1 MKKILLFLLT
11 FVYSFSLELNPK
23 VLEPEEAFKT
33 TFTKNQ
39 DDLNIKLELGK
50 DIYLYD
56 DKIKILVSKPQKI
69 DITEELNVP
78 EPVTYDEFI
87 VHFNNL
93 DLTIP
98 FSLLKSKIDSNEYEI
113 EFHFQ
118 GCSKLGLCY
127 APINEK
133 YLLTLAEVAP
143 KVETKKDIEQKIET
157 NENLSETDSIANSLK
172 EKNLLLVLVTFFGF
186 GLLLS
191 LTPCVF
197 PMIPILSSIIV
208 GASKNETMTASRG
221 FFLSLVY
228 VLSMSVAYTIAGVI
242 AGIFGANLQVAL
254 QNPYVLVVFALVF
267 VALAF
272 SMFGYFE
279 IKLPQSIQTK
289 LNKTTD
295 GKEKQ
300 GIAGIAIMG
309 FLSALIVGPCVA
321 PPLAGALVYIG
332 QTGDALLGG
341 LALFVMSLGM
351 GVPLLLIGLGAGKFM
366 PKPGGWMESITRIF
380 GIVML
385 GVAIWLLDRVL
396 DATIIIYLWA
406 LLLLGSAIY
415 LKIYQHILTQ
425 LITVVLFILGVVL
438 FVGAIS
444 GATNPL
450 NPLEKFTSSK
460 AVQSLDEKLVFTKIK
475 NIQELELA
483 IKNSDKPVMLD
494 FWASWCVACKE
505 FEEITFKDEEVIKK
519 LQGFTLLKADVT
531 ANNDDD
537 KALQKMFGI
546 VGPPGIIFWDKDKK
560 EITSSKIVGYKN
572 PKEFLEILNKNF

>member
-1 MKKILLFLLT
+1 MKKILLLLIL
-11 FVYSFSLELNPK
+11 FIYSFSLELGNK
-23 VLEPEEAFKT
+23 VLEPEEAFKVK
-33 TFTKNQ
+33 FIKNE
-39 DDLNIKLELGK
+39 DSLNIKLELGK
-50 DIYLYD
+50 DIYLYH
-56 DKIKILVSKPQKI
+56 DKLQINILKPQKI
-69 DITEELNVP
+69 EITKELNIP
-78 EPVTYDEFI
+78 KPVNYQEFI
-87 VHFNNL
+87 VQFDNL
-93 DLTIP
+93 NLTIP
-98 FSLLKSKIDSNEYEI
+98 YDFLKSKVDSKEFEI
-113 EFHFQ
+113 ELKFQ
-118 GCSKLGLCY
+118 GCSKAGLCY
-127 APINEK
+127 APMSQKQILMFDEN
-133 YLLTLAEVAP
+133 
-143 KVETKKDIEQKIET
+143 IENKNT
-157 NENLSETDSIANSLK
+157 NLENLNETDSIANSLK
-172 EKNLLLVLVTFFGF
+172 EKNILLVLITFFGF

-208 GASKNETMTASRG
+208 GASKNETMTVSRG

-254 QNPYVLVVFALVF
+254 QNPYVLVIFALIF

-279 IKLPQSIQTK
+279 IRLPQAIQNRV
-289 LNKTTD
+289 NKTTD

-300 GIAGIAIMG
+300 GILGIAIIG

-332 QTGDALLGG
+332 QTGDAILGG

-415 LKIYQHILTQ
+415 LKIYQHILAQ
-425 LITVVLFILGVVL
+425 LITVVIFILGVIL

-460 AVQSLDEKLVFTKIK
+460 MTQVSDEKLIFKKVK

-483 IKNSDKPVMLD
+483 IKNSNKPVMLD
-494 FWASWCVACKE
+494 FWASWCVSCKE
-505 FEEITFKDEEVIKK
+505 LEEITFQDEQVINK
-519 LQGFTLLKADVT
+519 LQEFTLLKADVT
-531 ANNDDD
+531 ENNDED
-537 KALQKMFGI
+537 KALQKKFGV
-546 VGPPGIIFWDKDKK
+546 VGPPALIFWDKDKN
-560 EITSSKIVGYKN
+560 EIQASRIIGYKN
-572 PKEFLEILNKNF
+572 PKDFLEILNKNFQN

>member
-1 MKKILLFLLT
+1 MKKILLLLIL
-11 FVYSFSLELNPK
+11 FIYSFSLELGNK
-23 VLEPEEAFKT
+23 VLEPEEAFKVK
-33 TFTKNQ
+33 FIKNE
-39 DDLNIKLELGK
+39 DSLNIKFELGK
-50 DIYLYD
+50 DIYLYH
-56 DKIKILVSKPQKI
+56 DKLQINILKPQKI
-69 DITEELNVP
+69 EITKELNIP
-78 EPVTYDEFI
+78 KPVNYEEFI
-87 VHFNNL
+87 VHFDDLN
-93 DLTIP
+93 LTIP
-98 FSLLKSKIDSNEYEI
+98 YNLLKSKVDSKEFEI
-113 EFHFQ
+113 ELKFQ
-118 GCSKLGLCY
+118 GCSKAGLCY
-127 APINEK
+127 APMSQKQILVLNTNIQDEVSTNIN
-133 YLLTLAEVAP
+133 
-143 KVETKKDIEQKIET
+143 
-157 NENLSETDSIANSLK
+157 ETDSIANNLK
-172 EKNLLLVLVTFFGF
+172 EKNLLLVLLTFFGF

-208 GASKNETMTASRG
+208 GASKNETMTARRG

-254 QNPYVLVVFALVF
+254 QNPYVLVIFALIF

-279 IKLPQSIQTK
+279 IRLPQAIQNRV
-289 LNKTTD
+289 NKTTD

-300 GIAGIAIMG
+300 GILGIAIMG

-332 QTGDALLGG
+332 QTGDAILGG

-366 PKPGGWMESITRIF
+366 PKPGGWMESITKIF

-396 DATIIIYLWA
+396 DASIIIYLWA

-425 LITVVLFILGVVL
+425 LITVVIFILGVIL

-460 AVQSLDEKLVFTKIK
+460 MTQISDEKLIFKKVK

-483 IKNSDKPVMLD
+483 IKNSNKPVMLD
-494 FWASWCVACKE
+494 FWASWCVSCKE
-505 FEEITFKDEEVIKK
+505 LEEITFQDEQVINK
-519 LQGFTLLKADVT
+519 LQEFTLLKADVT
-531 ANNDDD
+531 ENNDED
-537 KALQKMFGI
+537 KALQKKFGV
-546 VGPPGIIFWDKDKK
+546 VGPPALIFWDKDKN
-560 EITSSKIVGYKN
+560 EIQASRIIGYKN
-572 PKEFLEILNKNF
+572 PKDFLEIVNKNFQN

>member
-33 TFTKNQ
+33 TFMKNQ

-157 NENLSETDSIANSLK
+157 NENLNETDSIANSLK

-415 LKIYQHILTQ
+415 LKVYQHILTQ
-425 LITVVLFILGVVL
+425 LITVVIFILGVVL

-475 NIQELELA
+475 NIQELEFA

-560 EITSSKIVGYKN
+560 EISSSKIVGYKN

>member
-1 MKKILLFLLT
+1 MKKILLLLIL
-11 FVYSFSLELNPK
+11 FIYSFSLELGNK
-23 VLEPEEAFKT
+23 VLEPEEAFKVK
-33 TFTKNQ
+33 FIKNE
-39 DDLNIKLELGK
+39 DSLNIKLELGK
-50 DIYLYD
+50 DIYLYH
-56 DKIKILVSKPQKI
+56 DKLQINILKPQKI
-69 DITEELNVP
+69 EITKELNIP
-78 EPVTYDEFI
+78 KPVNYQEFI
-87 VHFNNL
+87 VQFDNL
-93 DLTIP
+93 NLTIP
-98 FSLLKSKIDSNEYEI
+98 YDFLKSKVDSKEFEI
-113 EFHFQ
+113 ELKFQ
-118 GCSKLGLCY
+118 GCSKAGLCY
-127 APINEK
+127 APMSQKQILMFDEN
-133 YLLTLAEVAP
+133 
-143 KVETKKDIEQKIET
+143 IENKNT
-157 NENLSETDSIANSLK
+157 NLENLNETDTIANSLK
-172 EKNLLLVLVTFFGF
+172 EKNILLVLVTFFGF

-208 GASKNETMTASRG
+208 GASKNQTMTASRG

-228 VLSMSVAYTIAGVI
+228 VLSMSIAYTIAGVI

-254 QNPYVLVVFALVF
+254 QNPYVLVIFALIF

-279 IKLPQSIQTK
+279 IKLPQAIQNRV
-289 LNKTTD
+289 NKTTD

-300 GIAGIAIMG
+300 GVVGIAIMG

-332 QTGDALLGG
+332 QTGDAILGG

-351 GVPLLLIGLGAGKFM
+351 GVPLLLIGLGAGKFI

-425 LITVVLFILGVVL
+425 LITVVIFILGIVL

-460 AVQSLDEKLVFTKIK
+460 MTRVSDEKLIFKKIK

-483 IKNSDKPVMLD
+483 IKNSNKPVMLD
-494 FWASWCVACKE
+494 FWASWCISCKE
-505 FEEITFKDEEVIKK
+505 LEEITFQDEQVINK
-519 LQGFTLLKADVT
+519 LQEFTLLKADVT
-531 ANNDDD
+531 ENNDED
-537 KALQKMFGI
+537 KALQKKFGV
-546 VGPPGIIFWDKDKK
+546 VGPPALIFWDKDKN
-560 EITSSKIVGYKN
+560 EIQASRIIGYKN
-572 PKEFLEILNKNF
+572 PKDFLEIVNKNFQN

>member
-1 MKKILLFLLT
+1 MKKILLLLIL
-11 FVYSFSLELNPK
+11 FIYSFSLELGNK
-23 VLEPEEAFKT
+23 VLEPEEAFKVK
-33 TFTKNQ
+33 FIKNE
-39 DDLNIKLELGK
+39 DSLNIKLELGK
-50 DIYLYD
+50 DIYLYH
-56 DKIKILVSKPQKI
+56 DKLQINILKPQKI
-69 DITEELNVP
+69 EITKELNIP
-78 EPVTYDEFI
+78 KPVNYQEFI
-87 VHFNNL
+87 VQFDDLN
-93 DLTIP
+93 LTIP
-98 FSLLKSKIDSNEYEI
+98 YDFLKSKVDSKEFEI
-113 EFHFQ
+113 ELKFQ
-118 GCSKLGLCY
+118 GCSKAGLCY
-127 APINEK
+127 APMSQKQILMFDEN
-133 YLLTLAEVAP
+133 
-143 KVETKKDIEQKIET
+143 IENKNT
-157 NENLSETDSIANSLK
+157 NLENLNETDTIANSLK
-172 EKNLLLVLVTFFGF
+172 EKNILLVLVTFFGF

-208 GASKNETMTASRG
+208 GASKNQTMTASRG

-254 QNPYVLVVFALVF
+254 QNPYVLVIFALIF

-279 IKLPQSIQTK
+279 IKLPQAIQNRV
-289 LNKTTD
+289 NKTTD

-300 GIAGIAIMG
+300 GILGIAIMG

-332 QTGDALLGG
+332 QTGDAILGG

-406 LLLLGSAIY
+406 LLFLGSAIY
-415 LKIYQHILTQ
+415 LKIYQHLLAQ
-425 LITVVLFILGVVL
+425 LITVVIFILGIVL

-460 AVQSLDEKLVFTKIK
+460 MTQVSDEKLIFKKIK

-483 IKNSDKPVMLD
+483 IKNSNKPVMLD
-494 FWASWCVACKE
+494 FWASWCVSCKE
-505 FEEITFKDEEVIKK
+505 LEEITFQDEQVINK
-519 LQGFTLLKADVT
+519 LQEFTLLKADVT
-531 ANNDDD
+531 ENNDEG
-537 KALQKMFGI
+537 KALQKKFGV
-546 VGPPGIIFWDKDKK
+546 VGPPALIFWDKDKN
-560 EITSSKIVGYKN
+560 EIQASRIIGYKN
-572 PKEFLEILNKNF
+572 PEDFLEIVNKNFQN

>member
-1 MKKILLFLLT
+1 MKKILLLLIL
-11 FVYSFSLELNPK
+11 FIYSFSLELGNK
-23 VLEPEEAFKT
+23 VLEPEEAFKVK
-33 TFTKNQ
+33 FIKNE
-39 DDLNIKLELGK
+39 DSLNIKFELGK
-50 DIYLYD
+50 DIYLYH
-56 DKIKILVSKPQKI
+56 DKLQINILKPQKI
-69 DITEELNVP
+69 EITKELNIP
-78 EPVTYDEFI
+78 KPVNYEEFI
-87 VHFNNL
+87 VHFDDLN
-93 DLTIP
+93 LTIP
-98 FSLLKSKIDSNEYEI
+98 YNLLKSKVDSKEFEI
-113 EFHFQ
+113 ELKFQ
-118 GCSKLGLCY
+118 GCSKAGLCY
-127 APINEK
+127 APMTQKQILVLNTNIQDEVSTNIN
-133 YLLTLAEVAP
+133 
-143 KVETKKDIEQKIET
+143 
-157 NENLSETDSIANSLK
+157 ETDSIANSLK
-172 EKNLLLVLVTFFGF
+172 EKNLLLVLLTFFGF

-208 GASKNETMTASRG
+208 GASKNETMTARQG

-254 QNPYVLVVFALVF
+254 QNPYVLVIFALIF

-279 IKLPQSIQTK
+279 IRLPQAIQNRV
-289 LNKTTD
+289 NKTTD

-300 GIAGIAIMG
+300 GILGIAIMG

-332 QTGDALLGG
+332 QTGDAILGG

-366 PKPGGWMESITRIF
+366 PKPGAWMESITKIF

-406 LLLLGSAIY
+406 LLFLGSAIY
-415 LKIYQHILTQ
+415 LKIYQHLLAQ
-425 LITVVLFILGVVL
+425 LITVVIFILGIVL

-460 AVQSLDEKLVFTKIK
+460 MTQVSDEKLIFKKIK

-483 IKNSDKPVMLD
+483 IKNSNKPVMLD
-494 FWASWCVACKE
+494 FWASWCVSCKE
-505 FEEITFKDEEVIKK
+505 LEEITFQDEQVINK
-519 LQGFTLLKADVT
+519 LQKFTLLKADVT
-531 ANNDDD
+531 ENNDED
-537 KALQKMFGI
+537 KALQKKFGV
-546 VGPPGIIFWDKDKK
+546 VGPPALIFWDKDKN
-560 EITSSKIVGYKN
+560 EIQASRIIGYKN
-572 PKEFLEILNKNF
+572 PKDFLEIVNKNFQN